1 MNMYKIYLKQAWAL
15 LKENKLLSGVSIFG
29 TALAICMIM
38 VIVIVWQMRT
48 ANYSPE
54 DYRDRM
60 MYVSD
65 TRASY
70 KENES
75 YNDCYFLAS
84 RVVKDCFYPLRSAE
98 KVGMAYHGVQRL
110 AAVADHTVEFKCDV
124 TFTDAAFWN
133 IFNFRFLSG
142 KPYGEEEVQSGIMDA
157 VVSESVARRLYGT
170 TEVVGRTVEIS
181 YVPYTIRAV
190 VRDVSL
196 LAEYRL
202 NDAWTARFDYSYSQD
217 NYNDNQARGM
227 AYDSATGNLTRRVD
241 GTHGSTQKMHS
252 TRADLQGNVVVG
264 GFYNEL
270 LTGVAYENYDLLRT
284 DMLRCKNVKGFN
296 IYHPVYGTLDT
307 CNTVSASDSDQRI
320 QQESYAAYVQ
330 DALYLTDNWIA
341 VAGVRYQYY
350 TQYAGKGRPFNVNTD
365 SRDEKWTP
373 KAGLVYKVT
382 PNVSLFAN
390 VAQSFMPQSS
400 IASYIGELPP
410 EESTSYEVGAKF
422 DLLNGITANI
432 ALFDIHKRNVL
443 YTESIGDETVAK
455 TAGKVRS
462 QGVEVDLAG
471 SITDNLS
478 VIASYGYTDA
488 KVLEDPDYA
497 GKPLPNVPKHTGSL
511 FLTYDIHNVYNSNT
525 LTVGGGGHAVS
536 KRSGT
541 NGADYYLQGY
551 AVADV
556 FAAYKM
562 KLQYPVTLQV
572 NVKNLFDKTYYTSSI
587 GTNNLGNQIGDPRE
601 VQFTVKMDF

>member
-48 ANYSPE
+48 ANYAPE

-75 YNDCYFLAS
+75 YNDCYLLAS

-196 LAEYRL
+196 LAESAYGDVWLPYTTDNSLYDNGSDRL
-202 NDAWTARFDYSYSQD
+202 
-217 NYNDNQARGM
+217 
-227 AYDSATGNLTRRVD
+227 
-241 GTHGSTQKMHS
+241 
-252 TRADLQGNVVVG
+252 VG
-264 GFYNEL
+264 GFCCYILASSSADFDAIHSEAEANIARLNESQSTHLLKIGGGPDTHLGDLAREDAFSEPNVRELVMKYVIIVLVLLLIPAINMSGITQSQMRKRMAEIGVRKAFGATRSEL
-270 LTGVAYENYDLLRT
+270 LTQVLYENLLQTLLGGVLGLFFLIRLRT
-284 DMLRCKNVKGFN
+284 
-296 IYHPVYGTLDT
+296 
-307 CNTVSASDSDQRI
+307 
-320 QQESYAAYVQ
+320 
-330 DALYLTDNWIA
+330 ALVRL
-341 VAGVRYQYY
+341 VAGYGHGIDGYRSHLRQCGDDVQSIDLPLCVPCLSCVEPAERRHPGLASLKDAYHLGSQ
-350 TQYAGKGRPFNVNTD
+350 RECSLI
-365 SRDEKWTP
+365 SR
-373 KAGLVYKVT
+373 
-382 PNVSLFAN
+382 
-390 VAQSFMPQSS
+390 
-400 IASYIGELPP
+400 
-410 EESTSYEVGAKF
+410 VG
-422 DLLNGITANI
+422 
-432 ALFDIHKRNVL
+432 
-443 YTESIGDETVAK
+443 
-455 TAGKVRS
+455 
-462 QGVEVDLAG
+462 
-471 SITDNLS
+471 
-478 VIASYGYTDA
+478 
-488 KVLEDPDYA
+488 
-497 GKPLPNVPKHTGSL
+497 
-511 FLTYDIHNVYNSNT
+511 
-525 LTVGGGGHAVS
+525 
-536 KRSGT
+536 
-541 NGADYYLQGY
+541 
-551 AVADV
+551 
-556 FAAYKM
+556 
-562 KLQYPVTLQV
+562 
-572 NVKNLFDKTYYTSSI
+572 
-587 GTNNLGNQIGDPRE
+587 
-601 VQFTVKMDF
+601 